1 MDAKVR
7 TEFPRYINTTIE
19 NQIKLA
25 DTKAVWI
32 FSVLSVGTGAL
43 VSKTSHISWESVNQ
57 IRAMTMIALSL
68 ILIILS
74 FKHIIRVIY
83 PRISKGKSTGI
94 IYFGDILSQS
104 KESYVKKGLSI
115 KEEEIIKQLYEQAH
129 TLSGIINKKFR
140 SLK

>member
-1 MDAKVR
+1 MK
-7 TEFPRYINTTIE
+7 NT
-19 NQIKLA
+19 
-25 DTKAVWI
+25 I
-32 FSVLSVGTGAL
+32 FIWL
-43 VSKTSHISWESVNQ
+43 V
-57 IRAMTMIALSL
+57 

-140 SLK
+140 SLKIALIFTILSIISISLSIIII